1 LDVTLNSW
9 KEGAR
14 MSDLSFD
21 RDRAGI
27 TAKGHWTDS
36 ETFISIGFG
45 YAEMEGECDVVKD
58 PVLEDSEHLFK
69 ACLHFVN

>member
-1 LDVTLNSW
+1 
-9 KEGAR
+9 

-45 YAEMEGECDVVKD
+45 YAE
-58 PVLEDSEHLFK
+58 LEASVTSSKTPSLRIRSICSRHV
-69 ACLHFVN
+69 CISSS

>member
-1 LDVTLNSW
+1 
-9 KEGAR
+9 

-36 ETFISIGFG
+36 DTFISIGFG
-45 YAEMEGECDVVKD
+45 YAELEGRVRRRQR
-58 PVLEDSEHLFK
+58 PRP
-69 ACLHFVN
+69 

>member
-1 LDVTLNSW
+1 
-9 KEGAR
+9 

-21 RDRAGI
+21 RDRPGI

-45 YAEMEGECDVVKD
+45 YA
-58 PVLEDSEHLFK
+58 
-69 ACLHFVN
+69 